1 MKNFQLLRMSYFT
14 KVLSVSIFLSLVL
27 FTSCNDTR
35 VGLDDSFNKVPDNG
49 YEALSLTL
57 QNVSNKIKSQE
68 QAQNMLMAQMVRVND
83 PAIKQACNIVLQNSL
98 LNKFFPSDSR
108 ARTTG
113 NGMNVDAINQEINSS
128 KISKHVRK
136 NIADFGKKLEK
147 IKDKALKNS
156 IDEDK
161 EILSEITALE
171 KQVSNDQEL
180 NAQEKTMLLGIT
192 QVLKNSYKDI
202 KQSAEQAVANGRTS
216 CWLCWVVNAVVTVVV
231 VAVVVGV
238 VAIAS
243 LASFADENA
252 NYGAIALLGGGIG
265 VIAGI
270 VSVATGNCFVVIDYG
285 QSSGGSTSLFGVI
298 ELSSC

>member
-147 IKDKALKNS
+147 IKDKASKNS